1 MTLGERIKQIRTLAN
16 LSQEEFANELNTT
29 KQTISRWELDMCYPE
44 IDKIVLMS
52 EIFNVTIDS
61 ILKDNISTFK
71 VDNIE
76 YECGVYRSHNK
87 EICQSEKFV
96 ITYYY
101 ANNTLGVKLYL
112 GFKNKKNLVAI
123 LEKNT
128 NDNSIS
134 YAYYINNKNDIV
146 SNNEDIKKLLNE
158 KFNNDEIKSMK
169 KIESFKINHSNSEL
183 PTIKNDGIKK
193 CLKEW
198 RMHDFYRSNDE
209 ELYFYLYTGNTEY
222 VFQVVNKDSN
232 IYCGASYNQAF
243 DLGIYS
249 YKQYFRIRNYKDN
262 SLPFCNSFADFSVL
276 NKEVEIPLSQCKIGE
291 CILINDNYI
300 WCIWCIKRYNDNE
313 IVLQGCGD
321 DEYIYKRNE
330 SFIERITK

>member
-101 ANNTLGVKLYL
+101 ANNTL
-112 GFKNKKNLVAI
+112 
-123 LEKNT
+123 
-128 NDNSIS
+128 
-134 YAYYINNKNDIV
+134 
-146 SNNEDIKKLLNE
+146 
-158 KFNNDEIKSMK
+158 
-169 KIESFKINHSNSEL
+169 
-183 PTIKNDGIKK
+183 
-193 CLKEW
+193 
-198 RMHDFYRSNDE
+198 
-209 ELYFYLYTGNTEY
+209 
-222 VFQVVNKDSN
+222 
-232 IYCGASYNQAF
+232 
-243 DLGIYS
+243 
-249 YKQYFRIRNYKDN
+249 
-262 SLPFCNSFADFSVL
+262 
-276 NKEVEIPLSQCKIGE
+276 
-291 CILINDNYI
+291 
-300 WCIWCIKRYNDNE
+300 
-313 IVLQGCGD
+313 
-321 DEYIYKRNE
+321 
-330 SFIERITK
+330 